1 MTGTVG
7 GGTDNGGHATHLW
20 GRKRRK
26 GTRIGEKEVEKEVEK
41 KETRNARREKHKNV
55 DRNE

>member
-7 GGTDNGGHATHLW
+7 GGNDKGGHATHLW

-26 GTRIGEKEVEKEVEK
+26 GEKEVEKEVEK
-41 KETRNARREKHKNV
+41 KETRNARREEHNV